1 MMSFK
6 KHLVNKKKIS
16 LFYIAA
22 ILLLGC
28 AEEMK
33 EEDYVARVNDAY
45 LSTEELKDL
54 IDTSSASTFYKSEV
68 IRNWINRELM
78 FQKAVEEGILEE
90 KKYKKLIKNTERELA
105 AALLL
110 NQYVSGQKISFEL
123 ADLRSY
129 FEENRD
135 EFKLAKNAYLL
146 NIIHFTD
153 EDRAVEFRAGFLT
166 NGWDSTLV
174 NLENDSTIIDVWNK
188 VLFNEQDIFPPT
200 VLRVVKRLHPPEISI
215 VISEGSGYYSIVQ
228 VLGKYI
234 KGSLPPFDV
243 IKDEIEIRYLAEKR
257 NKLIEDYIEKLYSTN
272 EIEVIN

>member
-1 MMSFK
+1 MSFK
-6 KHLVNKKKIS
+6 KHLVKKKKIS
-16 LFYIAA
+16 LLFIAA
-22 ILLLGC
+22 ILLSGC
-28 AEEMK
+28 VEEKK

-45 LSTEELKDL
+45 LSTKELKEL
-54 IDTSSASTFYKSEV
+54 IDTTSARTFYKSEV

-90 KKYKKLIKNTERELA
+90 EKYKSLIKNSERELA
-105 AALLL
+105 AALLI
-110 NQYVSGQKISFEL
+110 NQYVSGEKISFEP
-123 ADLRSY
+123 ADLSSY

-146 NIIHFTD
+146 NIIHFSD
-153 EDRAVEFRAGFLT
+153 EDRAVEFRSGFLT

-174 NLENDSTIIDVWNK
+174 NFEGDSTIIDVWNK
-188 VLFNEQDIFPPT
+188 MLLNEQDIFPPT

-228 VLGKYI
+228 VLGKYM
-234 KGSLPPFDV
+234 KGSLPPFNV
-243 IKDEIEIRYLAEKR
+243 IRDEIEIRYLAEKR

>member
-45 LSTEELKDL
+45 L
-54 IDTSSASTFYKSEV
+54 SASTFYKSEV

-243 IKDEIEIRYLAEKR
+243 IKDEIR
-257 NKLIEDYIEKLYSTN
+257 
-272 EIEVIN
+272 

>member
-1 MMSFK
+1 
-6 KHLVNKKKIS
+6 
-16 LFYIAA
+16 
-22 ILLLGC
+22 
-28 AEEMK
+28 
-33 EEDYVARVNDAY
+33 
-45 LSTEELKDL
+45 
-54 IDTSSASTFYKSEV
+54 
-68 IRNWINRELM
+68 M